1 MKFRTVIEGAE
12 LDFDFTHA
20 PEKIT
25 LADNPEKVAV
35 DLVSLGKNA
44 FSLLLNGK
52 SHYLTI
58 TRETEGF
65 EVTVDHHTHIVLVQ
79 DETEILLKKFGLSTN
94 HTQKEGQV
102 YAQIPGM
109 VSRIFVKQ
117 GDEIKAQQ
125 KLLIL
130 EAMKMENEI
139 DSPFE
144 GRVKAIHVSPGSAV
158 EKGDIIMEIDS

>member
-1 MKFRTVIEGAE
+1 MNFRTIIDDTE

-25 LADNPEKVAV
+25 IVGHPRKVEV
-35 DLVSLGKNA
+35 DLVSLGENA
-44 FSLLLNGK
+44 FSLLLDNK

-58 TRETEGF
+58 IEEPDGF
-65 EVTVDHHTHIVLVQ
+65 EVTVDHHTHIVTVQ
-79 DETEILLKKFGLSTN
+79 DDTEILLKKFGLSNTN
-94 HTQKEGQV
+94 TRNEGQV
-102 YAQIPGM
+102 RAQIPGM
-109 VSRIFVKQ
+109 VSRIFVTQ
-117 GDEIKAQQ
+117 GESIKAQQ

-144 GRVKAIHVSPGSAV
+144 GIVKTIHVTPGSAV
-158 EKGDIIMEIDS
+158 EKGELIMEIES

>member
-1 MKFRTVIEGAE
+1 MKYRTIIEGEE

-25 LADNPEKVAV
+25 LVDNLDKMAV
-35 DLVSLGKNA
+35 DLVALGKDIY
-44 FSLLLNGK
+44 SLILNGK

-58 TRETEGF
+58 TREPEGF
-65 EVTVDHHTHIVLVQ
+65 KVIVDHHAHIVLVQ
-79 DETEILLKKFGLSTN
+79 DETDLLLKKFGLN
-94 HTQKEGQV
+94 INNDQKEGQIH
-102 YAQIPGM
+102 AQIPGM
-109 VSRIFVKQ
+109 VSRIFVKK
-117 GDEIKAQQ
+117 DEEIKEQQ

-144 GRVKAIHVSPGSAV
+144 GRVKEIYVSPGSAV
-158 EKGDIIMEIDS
+158 EKGDIIMEIGS

>member
-1 MKFRTVIEGAE
+1 MKYRTIIEETE
-12 LDFDFTHA
+12 LDIDFTHA

-25 LADNPEKVAV
+25 LVNNLDKMAI
-35 DLVSLGKNA
+35 DLVALGKDA

-58 TRETEGF
+58 TREPEGF
-65 EVTVDHHTHIVLVQ
+65 KVTVDHHSHIVLVQ
-79 DETEILLKKFGLSTN
+79 DETDIILKKFGLSTN
-94 HTQKEGQV
+94 NDQKEGQV
-102 YAQIPGM
+102 HAQIPGM

-117 GDEIKAQQ
+117 GEEIKAKQ

-139 DSPFE
+139 GSPFE
-144 GRVKAIHVSPGSAV
+144 GRVKAIYVSPGSAV
-158 EKGDIIMEIDS
+158 EKGDIIMEIEA